1 MTRAGVLTLL
11 PALVLGAAALL
22 FGLPELFFV
31 AAVCG
36 GLVLAAVVGVSWRPP
51 LRITYTPARRRIP
64 AGTPLDVLVRVS
76 NGARRRSAPSAEVI
90 DESADIPGIEV
101 RPDLSTGRRRWRHIG
116 PGVVLSLPPMPSGAI
131 LEDRYHLSTA
141 RRGWRPIGPM
151 WFEVA
156 DPFGLAR
163 HRHRAAPRD
172 RVLVWP
178 RIEDLA
184 AFPETVEDATER
196 RRRARIVPGAE
207 TDFHSLRRYEPG
219 DDPHRIHWPS
229 STRYQELLVRRFETV
244 QRPETLL
251 YLETDA
257 AAAAP
262 EVFERMVSAAAGLA
276 VLATA
281 DAGSVRLLTRAGT
294 EVRATGNPV
303 PVLDALAFVT
313 QRHPG
318 ARAVPLLPVGAARMI
333 LLAVIGD
340 LTPDRPEGLPRF
352 PGRRVILQ
360 FWQDEPPST
369 HRDVVAVGPEDST
382 AERWN
387 DRRMQRVAAA
397 WKPEGAA
404 AARVTG

>member
-36 GLVLAAVVGVSWRPP
+36 GLVLAAVVAVSLRPP
-51 LRITYTPARRRIP
+51 LRISCTPARRRIP
-64 AGTPLDVLVRVS
+64 AGTPLVVRLRAS
-76 NGARRRSAPSAEVI
+76 NGARRRAAPATAVI
-90 DESADIPGIEV
+90 DESADLPGA
-101 RPDLSTGRRRWRHIG
+101 
-116 PGVVLSLPPMPSGAI
+116 VLSLAPMPSGAVI
-131 LEDRYHLSTA
+131 EDRYHLSTH
-141 RRGWRPIGPM
+141 RRGWRNIGPV
-151 WFEVA
+151 WLEVT

-163 HRHRAAPRD
+163 HRHRATR
-172 RVLVWP
+172 RSTVLVWP

-229 STRYQELLVRRFETV
+229 RTRYQELLVRRFETV

-313 QRHPG
+313 QSHPG
-318 ARAVPLLPVGAARMI
+318 TTAVPLLPAGAARMI
-333 LLAVIGD
+333 LLAVVGD
-340 LTPDRPEGLPRF
+340 LAPDRPDELPRF

-369 HRDVVAVGPEDST
+369 HRDVVAVGSEDST
-382 AERWN
+382 AERWHEH
-387 DRRMQRVAAA
+387 RMQHVAAA
-397 WKPEGAA
+397 PKPEGAA